1 MNILRFIFHMIV
13 LNNSVFLICFS
24 ILTIISLVIFKWLFN
39 RKLNNNSVK
48 HEGLIM
54 SLNSLLL
61 IVSMCVVALSGWYT
75 ILQHY
80 V

>member
-75 ILQHY
+75 ILHHF

>member
-75 ILQHY
+75 ILQHF

>member
-1 MNILRFIFHMIV
+1 MNILRLIFSIIV
-13 LNNSVFLICFS
+13 LNNSIFLFCFS

-48 HEGLIM
+48 HEGLIIF
-54 SLNSLLL
+54 LNTLLL

-75 ILQHY
+75 ILQHFA
-80 V
+80 